1 MKATAI
7 IYFMG
12 MDGSG
17 KSTLSSY
24 LYNEL
29 KTRSYDVERVWWLE
43 YENSALRRLLR
54 RLSRTRMLRFDR
66 HLNRAESTVRSKH
79 SRLTVRL
86 FSVLY
91 PRLVLFDY
99 LIFGIKKVWIPKMT
113 GKEKILIFDRYIYD
127 VIFSLSQ
134 EFDFPLAKRISLF
147 GRYGKLL
154 PIPDR
159 VLFIEVS
166 PEIAFLRKKEEFGSI
181 EDAKA
186 LWQTHQALFLA
197 VEGVARGRSRIIDNT
212 GDIEVV
218 KREVLK
224 EALNVVH

>member
-1 MKATAI
+1 MAI

-24 LYNEL
+24 LYKEL
-29 KTRSYDVERVWWLE
+29 KYRSYDVERVWWLE

-54 RLSRTRMLRFDR
+54 RLARTRMLRFDP
-66 HLNRAESTVRSKH
+66 HLNREDSTVQSKH
-79 SRLTVRL
+79 SRVTVRL
-86 FSVLY
+86 FRVLY
-91 PRLVLFDY
+91 PPLVLFDY
-99 LIFGIKKVWIPKMT
+99 LIFGIKKVWVPKIM

-134 EFDFPLAKRISLF
+134 EFDFPLTRRISLF

-166 PEIAFLRKKEEFGSI
+166 PEIAFSRKKEEFESI
-181 EDAKA
+181 ENAKA
-186 LWQTHQALFLA
+186 QWRKHQALFLT
-197 VEGVARGRSRIIDNT
+197 VEGVTPGRSRIIDNT

-218 KREVLK
+218 KQEVLK